1 MMFKKYITI
10 VCVFFVWACG
20 TQTSQI
26 DISSLSNNSEEKKED
41 GNIESSARS
50 VKVLLKNLVK
60 NIVQQDGTV
69 ILNEETKKLILDS
82 LDSCKVHIYQDFIKL
97 LNDN

>member
-1 MMFKKYITI
+1 M
-10 VCVFFVWACG
+10 
-20 TQTSQI
+20 
-26 DISSLSNNSEEKKED
+26 
-41 GNIESSARS
+41 
-50 VKVLLKNLVK
+50 LLKNLVK
-60 NIVQQDGTV
+60 HIVQQDGTV